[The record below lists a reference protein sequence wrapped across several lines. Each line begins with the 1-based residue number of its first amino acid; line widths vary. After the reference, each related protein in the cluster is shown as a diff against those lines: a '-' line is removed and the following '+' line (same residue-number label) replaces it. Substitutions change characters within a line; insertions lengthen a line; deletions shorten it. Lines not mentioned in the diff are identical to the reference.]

1 MYLQMNNIHVFF
13 LPEKIS
19 SKDRQCHM
27 LVEPFCG
34 LTNSPAVFFMS
45 VKKALHISKQ
55 SLLVMTMVP
64 SWVFRLLSTT
74 TTFMT
79 CSRSHRNPWTLST
92 IRRSSYSFSNSFWD
106 DHNNLMKFGASH
118 LKTISRSLYLK
129 LISVQNM
136 ACMTSPHDEQIN
148 VIQRK
153 KFPEDLFIKAYQ
165 LFRPKYTLF
174 GFSFFHILFVERKY
188 VSYMKV
194 ELFRNLF
201 FKLVCIQLIELFIYI
216 HEDIWRVFH
225 IHSKTINK
233 MKTKPPTDFSV
244 MMKKPHLYKISFS
257 FCEHLYTF
265 LHKPVP
271 FTHDLQS
278 LSITWRFLSHDLYL
292 YPLINAFILFQ
303 FSFHLSHQ
311 LRLSL
316 HQKI

>member
-1 MYLQMNNIHVFF
+1 MNNIHVFF

-79 CSRSHRNPWTLST
+79 CSRSHRNPWILST

-129 LISVQNM
+129 LISTLNM
-136 ACMTSPHDEQIN
+136 VCMTSPHDERTTLSSGNSSQKTFSSKLIN
-148 VIQRK
+148 FSDLNILSSV
-153 KFPEDLFIKAYQ
+153 FP
-165 LFRPKYTLF
+165 
-174 GFSFFHILFVERKY
+174 SCILFVERIY
-188 VSYMKV
+188 AVHESWI
-194 ELFRNLF
+194 
-201 FKLVCIQLIELFIYI
+201 IQKPFLQIGLYPTY
-216 HEDIWRVFH
+216 WTFH
-225 IHSKTINK
+225 IYTWRYLK
-233 MKTKPPTDFSV
+233 
-244 MMKKPHLYKISFS
+244 SFS
-257 FCEHLYTF
+257 HTL
-265 LHKPVP
+265 
-271 FTHDLQS
+271 
-278 LSITWRFLSHDLYL
+278 
-292 YPLINAFILFQ
+292 
-303 FSFHLSHQ
+303 
-311 LRLSL
+311 
-316 HQKI
+316 